1 MTTGDNPLH
10 EAVRWEGDIR
20 PLIRTGLD
28 IDQQND
34 HHMTPL
40 YVAVY
45 QGNRDAVQVLI
56 AAGANTAITGVE
68 NRFPLDEAIHQ
79 VRIDIALDLIAAGA
93 PMLPTSLV
101 DAVRLYDPRPA
112 LALIARGADPNI
124 QQIGTSNRPIHFA
137 AQGAPIAIMK
147 ALIDAGAQLN
157 HRDARQH
164 TALMNAAYDGLDE
177 HTALLLASGAEPS
190 IADQQGR
197 TPLAVAV
204 MRNRPKVVEALL
216 AHPLG
221 RATIDQPNRAG
232 ITPLQIARLDGRA
245 DLADLLIGAEQT
257 QEQER

>member
-10 EAVRWEGDIR
+10 EAIRWEGDIR

-28 IDQQND
+28 IDQQNA

-45 QGNRDAVQVLI
+45 QDNRDAVQALI

-164 TALMNAAYDGLDE
+164 TALMNAAYDGLEE
-177 HTALLLASGAEPS
+177 HTALLLRSGAEPS
-190 IADQQGR
+190 LADQQGR

-204 MRNRPKVVEALL
+204 MRNRPKVVEAILE
-216 AHPLG
+216 HPLG
-221 RATIDQPNRAG
+221 RETIDQPNRAG

-245 DLADLLIGAEQT
+245 DLVDLLIGAEQT
-257 QEQER
+257 HEQER

>member
-1 MTTGDNPLH
+1 MTTGDNKIH
-10 EAVRWEGDIR
+10 EAIRWEDDIR
-20 PLIRTGLD
+20 PLIRRGFD
-28 IDQQND
+28 INHLND

-45 QGNRDAVQVLI
+45 QGNRDAVQALL
-56 AAGANTAITGVE
+56 AAGANYTIAGPE
-68 NRFPLDEAIHQ
+68 HRFPLDEAIHQ
-79 VRIDIALDLIAAGA
+79 ARIDIALDLIAAGA
-93 PMLPTSLV
+93 PMLGTSLV

-137 AQGAPIAIMK
+137 AQGAPITIMQ

-164 TALMNAAYDGLDE
+164 TALLNAAYDGLEE
-177 HTALLLASGAEPS
+177 HTALLLRWGAEPS

-204 MRNRPKVVEALL
+204 MRNHPKVVGAIL
-216 AHPLG
+216 ATELG

-232 ITPLQIARLDGRA
+232 ITPLQIARLDGRS
-245 DLADLLIGAEQT
+245 DLVDLLIGAEQ
-257 QEQER
+257 EQER